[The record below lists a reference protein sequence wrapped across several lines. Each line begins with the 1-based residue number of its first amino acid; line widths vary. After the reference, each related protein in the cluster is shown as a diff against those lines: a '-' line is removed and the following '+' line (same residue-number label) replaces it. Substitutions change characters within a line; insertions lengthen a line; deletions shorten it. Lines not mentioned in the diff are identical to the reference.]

1 MYNIYYIIIISKFD
15 VCFLTY
21 KDKNSINALVVFKNG
36 IIYLNFSHYTFTD
49 VINRLY
55 VLRIRSFGFGVIY
68 YCIKSVSLIS
78 G

>member
-1 MYNIYYIIIISKFD
+1 MYNIYYIIIISKSD
-15 VCFLTY
+15 VCFITY
-21 KDKNSINALVVFKNG
+21 KDKSSINALVVFNNG

-55 VLRIRSFGFGVIY
+55 VLKIRLFGFGVID
-68 YCIKSVSLIS
+68 YCKKSVSLIS